1 MTAVSW
7 EIVCGLVTL
16 LSAFVSVMTVVVKVN
31 GTLSRLDEAVRQLR
45 KSLEEQKKQ
54 GENFACTLASHET
67 RITVLEDERR
77 LQ

>member
-7 EIVCGLVTL
+7 ETIAGLVTL
-16 LSAFVSVMTVVVKVN
+16 LSAFVSIMTVVVKVN
-31 GTLSRLDEAVRQLR
+31 GTLSRLDEALRQLR
-45 KSLEEQKKQ
+45 RSLDEQKKQ
-54 GENFACTLASHET
+54 SESFARTLAAHET